1 MKNVLQRLSN
11 DVEDALFSVNGGPT
25 PERVYATNG
34 KEDVRELRQIL
45 TSVVNKASKG
55 DRRVIIVID
64 ALNMLEKAGKT
75 MKVGQEE
82 EPLSAGLK
90 FVGQI
95 ERDIAL
101 KCASLKQYI
110 SSTITSSPAFSWR
123 QAEYTV
129 WNVETKLALFRA
141 NTPSKEF
148 LHMVVPASL
157 LFKFIVTLEWET
169 VGNLFENPSR
179 NMPRSWWNHWSD
191 RRGRKCCCLKWC
203 RGCFLKFWNS
213 QGWDLSSSSFLQ
225 FRLFEVSDLG
235 KLTF

>member
-11 DVEDALFSVNGGPT
+11 DVEDALFSVNGVPT

-110 SSTITSSPAFSWR
+110 SSTITSSPAFS
-123 QAEYTV
+123 
-129 WNVETKLALFRA
+129 
-141 NTPSKEF
+141 
-148 LHMVVPASL
+148 
-157 LFKFIVTLEWET
+157 
-169 VGNLFENPSR
+169 
-179 NMPRSWWNHWSD
+179 
-191 RRGRKCCCLKWC
+191 
-203 RGCFLKFWNS
+203 
-213 QGWDLSSSSFLQ
+213 
-225 FRLFEVSDLG
+225 
-235 KLTF
+235 